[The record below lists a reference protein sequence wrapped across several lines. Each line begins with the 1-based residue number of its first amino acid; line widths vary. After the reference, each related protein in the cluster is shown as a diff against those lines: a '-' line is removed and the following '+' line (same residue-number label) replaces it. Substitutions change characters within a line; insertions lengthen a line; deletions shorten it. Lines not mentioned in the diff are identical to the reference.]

1 MYIKIPAKLGKVELL
16 DLEEYTR
23 WLGQARHTL
32 ASARRDLEAGDYDW
46 AAFKAHQAGEYA
58 LKGLLR
64 GLGQPAYGHALKRLL
79 EALAQAGV
87 EVPPHL
93 LEAAQELDVH
103 SIPARYPDAYPA
115 GSPYEY
121 YTLRR
126 AQGAL
131 EAAER
136 VLDWVEGLVDEPSG

>member
-1 MYIKIPAKLGKVELL
+1 MELL

-58 LKGLLR
+58 L
-64 GLGQPAYGHALKRLL
+64 

-103 SIPARYPDAYPA
+103 SIPAHYPDAYPA